1 MATTIGKFDTV
12 TSVFAGVS
20 DIIVGDVAADSAYE
34 AGTLDTLFANAK
46 SVGQVKEDSTNWT
59 GDDPTVDSV
68 KDEKGNIITTKTTA
82 GTFAFE
88 FLMASMSE
96 NILKAFMKASDVS
109 SVVGSDGP
117 FGSSA
122 TGVKIVDL
130 PVTVRPIMVVN
141 DVADKCIVFPKAKIV
156 GNLTLDS
163 KLWRLHIV
171 ATAEF
176 IDTETL
182 GTFMMGKG
190 TPIAA
195 SE

>member
-1 MATTIGKFDTV
+1 MAIGKFDNV

-34 AGTLDTLFANAK
+34 SGTLDTLFATAK

-88 FLMASMSE
+88 FLMASMSP
-96 NILKAFMKASDVS
+96 NILKAFMKAEEVASAVS
-109 SVVGSDGP
+109 SSGP
-117 FGSSA
+117 FGA
-122 TGVKIVDL
+122 GAGAVKIVDL
-130 PVTVRPIMVVN
+130 PVTVRPIMVAN
-141 DVADKCIVFPKAKIV
+141 DVADKAIVFPKAKIV
-156 GNLTLDS
+156 ASITREDGVFFVKGT
-163 KLWRLHIV
+163 

-176 IDTETL
+176 VDTTKL
-182 GTFMMGKG
+182 GTFMLLNG
-190 TPIAA
+190 IEL
-195 SE
+195 SY

>member
-1 MATTIGKFDTV
+1 MAIGKFDTV

-34 AGTLDTLFANAK
+34 TGTLDTLFASAK

-88 FLMASMSE
+88 FLMASMSP
-96 NILKAFMKASDVS
+96 NILKAFMKAEDVASAVS
-109 SVVGSDGP
+109 SSGP
-117 FGSSA
+117 FGA
-122 TGVKIVDL
+122 GAGAVKIVDL
-130 PVTVRPIMVVN
+130 PVTVRPIMVAN
-141 DVADKCIVFPKAKIV
+141 DVADKAIVFPKAKIV
-156 GNLTLDS
+156 ASITREDGVFFVQGT
-163 KLWRLHIV
+163 

-176 IDTETL
+176 VDTTKL
-182 GTFMMGKG
+182 GTFMLLNG
-190 TPIAA
+190 IEL
-195 SE
+195 SY

>member
-1 MATTIGKFDTV
+1 MAIGKFDNV

-34 AGTLDTLFANAK
+34 SGTLDTLFATAK

-88 FLMASMSE
+88 FLMASMSP
-96 NILKAFMKASDVS
+96 NILKAFMKAEDVASAVS
-109 SVVGSDGP
+109 SSGP
-117 FGSSA
+117 FGA
-122 TGVKIVDL
+122 GAGAVKIVDL
-130 PVTVRPIMVVN
+130 PVTVRPIMVAN
-141 DVADKCIVFPKAKIV
+141 DVADKAIVFPKAKIV
-156 GNLTLDS
+156 ASITREDGVFFVKGT
-163 KLWRLHIV
+163 

-176 IDTETL
+176 VDTTKL
-182 GTFMMGKG
+182 GTFMLLNG
-190 TPIAA
+190 IEL
-195 SE
+195 SY

>member
-1 MATTIGKFDTV
+1 MAIGKFDNV

-34 AGTLDTLFANAK
+34 SGTLDTLFATAK

-88 FLMASMSE
+88 FLMASMSP
-96 NILKAFMKASDVS
+96 NILKAFMKAEDVASAVS
-109 SVVGSDGP
+109 SSGP
-117 FGSSA
+117 FGSGA
-122 TGVKIVDL
+122 GAVKIVDL
-130 PVTVRPIMVVN
+130 PVTVRPIMVAN
-141 DVADKCIVFPKAKIV
+141 DVADKATVFPKAKIV
-156 GNLTLDS
+156 ASITREDGVFFVKGT
-163 KLWRLHIV
+163 

-176 IDTETL
+176 VDTTKL
-182 GTFMMGKG
+182 GTFMLLNG
-190 TPIAA
+190 IEL
-195 SE
+195 SYS

>member
-34 AGTLDTLFANAK
+34 SGTLDTLFANAK

-88 FLMASMSE
+88 FLMASMSP
-96 NILKAFMKASDVS
+96 NILKAFMKAEDVASAVS
-109 SVVGSDGP
+109 SSGP
-117 FGSSA
+117 FGSGA
-122 TGVKIVDL
+122 GAVK
-130 PVTVRPIMVVN
+130 
-141 DVADKCIVFPKAKIV
+141 
-156 GNLTLDS
+156 
-163 KLWRLHIV
+163 
-171 ATAEF
+171 
-176 IDTETL
+176 
-182 GTFMMGKG
+182 
-190 TPIAA
+190 
-195 SE
+195 

>member
-1 MATTIGKFDTV
+1 MAIGKFDTV

-20 DIIVGDVAADSAYE
+20 DIIAGDVAADSASE
-34 AGTLDTLFANAK
+34 SGTLDTLFATAK

-88 FLMASMSE
+88 FLMASMSP
-96 NILKAFMKASDVS
+96 NILKTFMKAEDVASAVS
-109 SVVGSDGP
+109 SSGP

-122 TGVKIVDL
+122 GAVKIVDL
-130 PVTVRPIMVVN
+130 PVTVRPIMVAN
-141 DVADKCIVFPKAKIV
+141 DVADKAIVFPKAKIV
-156 GNLTLDS
+156 ASITREDGVFFVKGT
-163 KLWRLHIV
+163 

-176 IDTETL
+176 VDTTKL
-182 GTFMMGKG
+182 GTFMLLNG
-190 TPIAA
+190 IEL
-195 SE
+195 SY

>member
-1 MATTIGKFDTV
+1 MAIGKFDTV

-34 AGTLDTLFANAK
+34 SGTLDTLFATAK

-88 FLMASMSE
+88 FLMASMSP
-96 NILKAFMKASDVS
+96 NILKAFMKAEDVASAVS
-109 SVVGSDGP
+109 SSGP
-117 FGSSA
+117 FGSA
-122 TGVKIVDL
+122 GAVKIVDL
-130 PVTVRPIMVVN
+130 PVTVRPIMVAN
-141 DVADKCIVFPKAKIV
+141 DVADKAIVFPKAKIV
-156 GNLTLDS
+156 ASITREDGVFFVKGT
-163 KLWRLHIV
+163 

-176 IDTETL
+176 VDTTKL
-182 GTFMMGKG
+182 GTFMLLNG
-190 TPIAA
+190 IEL
-195 SE
+195 SY

>member
-20 DIIVGDVAADSAYE
+20 DIIVGDVAADSAYVS
-34 AGTLDTLFANAK
+34 GTLDTLFANAK

-68 KDEKGNIITTKTTA
+68 KDERGNIITTKTTA

-96 NILKAFMKASDVS
+96 NILKAFMKASDVA
-109 SVVGSDGP
+109 SVVGSTGP
-117 FGSSA
+117 FGSEA

-156 GNLTLDS
+156 ASVTREDGVFFVKGT
-163 KLWRLHIV
+163 

-176 IDTETL
+176 VDTTKL
-182 GTFMMGKG
+182 GTFMLLNGISL
-190 TPIAA
+190 TY
-195 SE
+195 

>member
-1 MATTIGKFDTV
+1 MAIGKFDNV

-34 AGTLDTLFANAK
+34 SGTLDTLFATAK

-88 FLMASMSE
+88 FLMASMSP
-96 NILKAFMKASDVS
+96 NILKAFMKAEDVASAVS
-109 SVVGSDGP
+109 SSGP
-117 FGSSA
+117 FGAGAGS
-122 TGVKIVDL
+122 VKIVDL
-130 PVTVRPIMVVN
+130 PVTVRPIMVAN
-141 DVADKCIVFPKAKIV
+141 DVADKAIVFPKAKIV
-156 GNLTLDS
+156 ASITREDGVFFVKGT
-163 KLWRLHIV
+163 

-176 IDTETL
+176 VDTTKL
-182 GTFMMGKG
+182 GTFMLLNG
-190 TPIAA
+190 IEL
-195 SE
+195 SY

>member
-1 MATTIGKFDTV
+1 MAIGKFDTV

-34 AGTLDTLFANAK
+34 TGTLDTLFASAK

-88 FLMASMSE
+88 FLMASMSP
-96 NILKAFMKASDVS
+96 NILKAFMKAEDVASAVS
-109 SVVGSDGP
+109 SSGP
-117 FGSSA
+117 FGA
-122 TGVKIVDL
+122 GAGAVKIVDL
-130 PVTVRPIMVVN
+130 PVTVRPIMVAN
-141 DVADKCIVFPKAKIV
+141 DVADKAIVFPKAKIV
-156 GNLTLDS
+156 ASITREDGVFFVKGT
-163 KLWRLHIV
+163 

-176 IDTETL
+176 VDTSKL
-182 GTFMMGKG
+182 GTFMLLNG
-190 TPIAA
+190 IEL
-195 SE
+195 SY

>member
-12 TSVFAGVS
+12 TSVFAGVN

-68 KDEKGNIITTKTTA
+68 KDERGNIITTKTTA

-96 NILKAFMKASDVS
+96 NILKAFMKASDVA

-117 FGSSA
+117 FGYRSQ
-122 TGVKIVDL
+122 D
-130 PVTVRPIMVVN
+130 
-141 DVADKCIVFPKAKIV
+141 C
-156 GNLTLDS
+156 
-163 KLWRLHIV
+163 
-171 ATAEF
+171 
-176 IDTETL
+176 
-182 GTFMMGKG
+182 
-190 TPIAA
+190 
-195 SE
+195 

>member
-1 MATTIGKFDTV
+1 MAIGKFDNV

-34 AGTLDTLFANAK
+34 SGTLDTLFATAK

-88 FLMASMSE
+88 FLMASMSP
-96 NILKAFMKASDVS
+96 NILKAFMKAEDVASAVS
-109 SVVGSDGP
+109 SSGP

-122 TGVKIVDL
+122 GAVKIVDL
-130 PVTVRPIMVVN
+130 PVTVRPIMVAN
-141 DVADKCIVFPKAKIV
+141 DVADKAIVFPKAKIV
-156 GNLTLDS
+156 ASITREDGVFFVKGT
-163 KLWRLHIV
+163 

-176 IDTETL
+176 VDATKL
-182 GTFMMGKG
+182 GTFMLLSG
-190 TPIAA
+190 IEL
-195 SE
+195 SY

>member
-1 MATTIGKFDTV
+1 MAIGKFDNV

-20 DIIVGDVAADSAYE
+20 DIIVGEIAADSAYE
-34 AGTLDTLFANAK
+34 SGTLDTLFATAK

-88 FLMASMSE
+88 FLMASMSP
-96 NILKAFMKASDVS
+96 NILKAFMKAEDVASAVS
-109 SVVGSDGP
+109 SSGP

-122 TGVKIVDL
+122 GAVKIVDL
-130 PVTVRPIMVVN
+130 PVTVRPIMVAN
-141 DVADKCIVFPKAKIV
+141 DVADKAIVFPKAKIV
-156 GNLTLDS
+156 ASITREDGVFFVKGT
-163 KLWRLHIV
+163 

-176 IDTETL
+176 VDTTKL
-182 GTFMMGKG
+182 GTFMLLNG
-190 TPIAA
+190 IEL
-195 SE
+195 SY

>member
-1 MATTIGKFDTV
+1 MAIGKFDTV

-34 AGTLDTLFANAK
+34 SGTLDTLFATAK

-88 FLMASMSE
+88 FLMASMSP
-96 NILKAFMKASDVS
+96 NILKAFMKAEDVASAVS
-109 SVVGSDGP
+109 SSGP
-117 FGSSA
+117 FGA
-122 TGVKIVDL
+122 GAGAVKIIDL
-130 PVTVRPIMVVN
+130 PVTVRPIMVAN
-141 DVADKCIVFPKAKIV
+141 DVADKAIVFPKAKIV
-156 GNLTLDS
+156 ASITREDGVFFVKGT
-163 KLWRLHIV
+163 

-176 IDTETL
+176 VDTTKL
-182 GTFMMGKG
+182 GTFMLLNG
-190 TPIAA
+190 IEL
-195 SE
+195 SY